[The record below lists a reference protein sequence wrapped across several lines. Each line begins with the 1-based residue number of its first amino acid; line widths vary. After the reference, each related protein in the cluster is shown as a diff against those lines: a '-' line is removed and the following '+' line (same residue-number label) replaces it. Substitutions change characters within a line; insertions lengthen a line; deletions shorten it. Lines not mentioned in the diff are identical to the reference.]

1 MASVLHLRTL
11 VHRGSVSPFL
21 CRAVLAAPSVST
33 MSSTVPSTAAPSR
46 SGVGQGRSK
55 AKPRD
60 AACGECGT
68 S

>member
-1 MASVLHLRTL
+1 MASVLHLRKL
-11 VHRGSVSPFL
+11 VHRGSVNPFL
-21 CRAVLAAPSVST
+21 CRAVLAASSVST
-33 MSSTVPSTAAPSR
+33 TSSTVPSKAAPSR

-55 AKPRD
+55 APPRD